1 MSEEPRPSAGGEPA
15 PAPAPGASQG
25 GYRTL
30 FLSLH
35 LPAVAIGLGTGMVM
49 PVLPVLAKSFEVGVG
64 LASLVF
70 VAQIAGGLS
79 ASLPAGYAI
88 DRFGRRSVLLAG
100 PVIAAGAAFLVA
112 TSDTFIELLVFRY
125 IGGWG
130 QQMWTLS
137 RLTVIADTGSD
148 RSRARQIT
156 SMFGVQRVGMLA
168 GPAVGGLAAAAFGL
182 RVPFVMQG
190 IVTLLAVVPSFFV
203 VRETAPV
210 RPAGRGRGGRGRERD
225 AAPDQSDQQEY
236 SWRSL
241 LRPPIPALF
250 GAQYL
255 ATTARGASIGGGV
268 LFLFAAYAYNA
279 GPAELGILSS
289 SMAVVGIPLTLSAGY
304 LMDRFGR
311 MVTIVPGMVLVGT
324 GMAFLGITAA
334 AALPFTAF
342 VVGFVWVHVANSML
356 SGSMQVLGSDIAPA
370 HARGRFFGAGRM
382 VSQAGFMSAPLSF
395 AVLTGIS
402 GFGAAFFFLA
412 GAGGISALLLGLVVR
427 ETLAKR

>member
-1 MSEEPRPSAGGEPA
+1 MSEEPRREAGSEA
-15 PAPAPGASQG
+15 PVAQAASLSRG
-25 GYRTL
+25 GYLQL

-35 LPAVAIGLGTGMVM
+35 LPAVAIGLGTGMAS
-49 PVLPVLAKSFEVGVG
+49 PVLPVLAKSFDVSVGV
-64 LASLVF
+64 ASLVF
-70 VAQIAGGLS
+70 VATMAGGLS

-88 DRFGRRSVLLAG
+88 DRFGRRNVLLAG

-112 TSDTFIELLVFRY
+112 TSGSFAELVLYRF

-148 RSRARQIT
+148 RSRGRQIT
-156 SMFGVQRVGMLA
+156 SMFGIQRIGMLS
-168 GPAVGGLAAAAFGL
+168 GPLAGGLLAAVFGL
-182 RVPFVMQG
+182 RVPFVVQG

-203 VRETAPV
+203 VRETAPD
-210 RPAGRGRGGRGRERD
+210 RPGRGGLAPG
-225 AAPDQSDQQEY
+225 AAPEQEEAY

-255 ATTARGASIGGGV
+255 ATTARGASLGGGV
-268 LFLFAAYAYNA
+268 LFLFAAYAYNS

-289 SMAVVGIPLTLSAGY
+289 AMAVVGIPITLAAGY

-311 MVTIVPGMVLVGT
+311 MVTIVPGQALMGAGMV
-324 GMAFLGITAA
+324 FLAVIAIA
-334 AALPFTAF
+334 PLSFTAF
-342 VVGFVWVHVANSML
+342 VIGFVWVHVVNSLL
-356 SGSMQVLGSDIAPA
+356 SGSMQVLGSDIAPT

-412 GAGGISALLLGLVVR
+412 GAGGISALLLAFVVK

>member
-1 MSEEPRPSAGGEPA
+1 MSEEPRAEANSEAA
-15 PAPAPGASQG
+15 PAQAAGRSQG
-25 GYRTL
+25 YLQL

-35 LPAVAIGLGTGMVM
+35 LPAVAIGLGTGMAT
-49 PVLPVLAKSFEVGVG
+49 PVLPLFAKSFDVSVGV
-64 LASLVF
+64 AALVF
-70 VAQIAGGLS
+70 VATMAGGFA

-88 DRFGRRSVLLAG
+88 DRFGRRKVLLAG

-112 TSDTFIELLVFRY
+112 TSDSFTQLLIYRF

-130 QQMWTLS
+130 QQMWTVS

-156 SMFGVQRVGMLA
+156 SMFGIQRVGMLS
-168 GPAVGGLAAAAFGL
+168 GPLAGGLLAAAFGL
-182 RVPFVMQG
+182 RVPFVVQG
-190 IVTLLAVVPSFFV
+190 VVTLLAVIPSFFV
-203 VRETAPV
+203 VRETAPG
-210 RPAGRGRGGRGRERD
+210 RSAAAGPRAD
-225 AAPDQSDQQEY
+225 AAPEQQEY

-250 GAQYL
+250 SAQYL
-255 ATTARGASIGGGV
+255 ATTARGATLGGGV
-268 LFLFAAYAYNA
+268 LFLFAAYAYDS

-289 SMAVVGIPLTLSAGY
+289 AMAVVGIPITLAAGY

-311 MVTIVPGMVLVGT
+311 MVTIVPGQALMGAGMV
-324 GMAFLGITAA
+324 FLAVVAIAP
-334 AALPFTAF
+334 LSFTAF
-342 VVGFVWVHVANSML
+342 VIGFVWVHVVNSML

-412 GAGGISALLLGLVVR
+412 GAGGVSALLLAFVVK

>member
-1 MSEEPRPSAGGEPA
+1 MSEEPTGEAGSAA
-15 PAPAPGASQG
+15 PAASRSRG
-25 GYRTL
+25 GYLQL

-35 LPAVAIGLGTGMVM
+35 LPAVAIGLGTGMAT
-49 PVLPVLAKSFEVGVG
+49 PVLPLFAKSFDVSVGV
-64 LASLVF
+64 AALVF
-70 VAQIAGGLS
+70 VATMAGGFA

-88 DRFGRRSVLLAG
+88 DRFGRRKVLLAG

-112 TSDTFIELLVFRY
+112 TSDSFTQLVIYRF

-130 QQMWTLS
+130 QQMWTVS

-156 SMFGVQRVGMLA
+156 SMFGIQRVGMLS
-168 GPAVGGLAAAAFGL
+168 GPLAGGLLAAAFGL
-182 RVPFVMQG
+182 RVPFVVQG
-190 IVTLLAVVPSFFV
+190 VVTLLAVIPSFFV
-203 VRETAPV
+203 VRETAPGHSAA
-210 RPAGRGRGGRGRERD
+210 AGPRAD
-225 AAPDQSDQQEY
+225 AAPEQQEY

-250 GAQYL
+250 SAQYL
-255 ATTARGASIGGGV
+255 ATTARGATLGGGV
-268 LFLFAAYAYNA
+268 LFLFAAYAYDS

-289 SMAVVGIPLTLSAGY
+289 AMAVVGIPITLAAGY

-311 MVTIVPGMVLVGT
+311 MVTIVPGQALMGAGMV
-324 GMAFLGITAA
+324 FLGVVAIAP
-334 AALPFTAF
+334 LSFTAF
-342 VVGFVWVHVANSML
+342 VIGFVWVHVVNSML

-412 GAGGISALLLGLVVR
+412 GAGGVSALLLAFVVK

>member
-1 MSEEPRPSAGGEPA
+1 MSEEPRAEANNEAA
-15 PAPAPGASQG
+15 PAQAAGRSQG
-25 GYRTL
+25 YLQL

-35 LPAVAIGLGTGMVM
+35 LPAVAIGLGTGMAT
-49 PVLPVLAKSFEVGVG
+49 PVLPLFAKSFDVSVGV
-64 LASLVF
+64 AALVF
-70 VAQIAGGLS
+70 VATMAGGFA

-88 DRFGRRSVLLAG
+88 DRFGRRKVLLAG

-112 TSDTFIELLVFRY
+112 TSDSFTQLLIYRF

-130 QQMWTLS
+130 QQMWTVS

-156 SMFGVQRVGMLA
+156 SMFGIQRVGMLS
-168 GPAVGGLAAAAFGL
+168 GPLAGGLLAAAFGL
-182 RVPFVMQG
+182 RVPFVVQG
-190 IVTLLAVVPSFFV
+190 VVTLLAVIPSFFV
-203 VRETAPV
+203 VRETAPGHSAA
-210 RPAGRGRGGRGRERD
+210 AGPRAD
-225 AAPDQSDQQEY
+225 AAPEQQEY

-250 GAQYL
+250 SAQYL
-255 ATTARGASIGGGV
+255 ATTARGATLGGGV
-268 LFLFAAYAYNA
+268 LFLFAAYAYDS

-289 SMAVVGIPLTLSAGY
+289 AMAVVGIPITLAAGY

-311 MVTIVPGMVLVGT
+311 MVTIVPGQALMGAGMV
-324 GMAFLGITAA
+324 FLGVVAIAP
-334 AALPFTAF
+334 LSFTAF
-342 VVGFVWVHVANSML
+342 VIGFVWVHVVNSML
-356 SGSMQVLGSDIAPA
+356 SGSMQVLGSDVAPV

-395 AVLTGIS
+395 AVLTGVS

-412 GAGGISALLLGLVVR
+412 GAGGVSALLLAFVVK

>member
-1 MSEEPRPSAGGEPA
+1 MSEEPRGEAEREA
-15 PAPAPGASQG
+15 PAAQAASLSRG
-25 GYRTL
+25 GYLRL

-35 LPAVAIGLGTGMVM
+35 LPAVAIGLGTGMAT
-49 PVLPVLAKSFEVGVG
+49 PVLPLLAKSFDVSVGV
-64 LASLVF
+64 ASLVF
-70 VAQIAGGLS
+70 VATMAGGFA

-88 DRFGRRSVLLAG
+88 DRFGRRKVLLAG

-112 TSDTFIELLVFRY
+112 TSGSFTELLVYRF

-130 QQMWTLS
+130 QQMWTVS

-148 RSRARQIT
+148 RSRGRQIT
-156 SMFGVQRVGMLA
+156 SMFGIQRVGMLS
-168 GPAVGGLAAAAFGL
+168 GPLVGGLLAAVFGL
-182 RVPFVMQG
+182 RVPFVVQG
-190 IVTLLAVVPSFFV
+190 VVTLLAVVPSFFV
-203 VRETAPV
+203 VRETAPE
-210 RPAGRGRGGRGRERD
+210 RPAARGRGPD
-225 AAPDQSDQQEY
+225 AAPGEQEEY

-250 GAQYL
+250 SAQYL
-255 ATTARGASIGGGV
+255 ATTARGASLGGGV
-268 LFLFAAYAYNA
+268 LFLFAAYTYNS

-289 SMAVVGIPLTLSAGY
+289 AMAVVGIPITLAAGY

-311 MVTIVPGMVLVGT
+311 MVTIVPGQALMGAGMV
-324 GMAFLGITAA
+324 FLAVVAMIP
-334 AALPFTAF
+334 LSFTAF
-342 VVGFVWVHVANSML
+342 VTAFVWVHVVNSLL

-395 AVLTGIS
+395 AVLTGVS

-412 GAGGISALLLGLVVR
+412 GAGGVSALLLAFVVK

>member
-1 MSEEPRPSAGGEPA
+1 MREDQPQPTDSEATSAQAAGR
-15 PAPAPGASQG
+15 SQG
-25 GYRTL
+25 YLTL

-35 LPAVAIGLGTGMVM
+35 LPAVAIGLGTGMAS
-49 PVLPVLAKSFEVGVG
+49 PVLPLFAKSFDVSVGV
-64 LASLVF
+64 ASLVF
-70 VAQIAGGLS
+70 VATMAGGFA

-88 DRFGRRSVLLAG
+88 DRFGRRRVLLAG

-112 TSDTFIELLVFRY
+112 TSGSFLELIVYRF

-130 QQMWTLS
+130 QQMWTVS

-148 RSRARQIT
+148 RSRGRQIT
-156 SMFGVQRVGMLA
+156 SMFGIQRVGMLA
-168 GPAVGGLAAAAFGL
+168 GPAVGGLVAVAFGL
-182 RVPFVMQG
+182 RVAFVIQG
-190 IVTLLAVVPSFFV
+190 VVTLLAVVPSFFV
-203 VRETAPV
+203 IRETAPE
-210 RPAGRGRGGRGRERD
+210 RSGGRGRGSD
-225 AAPDQSDQQEY
+225 AASGEQEY

-250 GAQYL
+250 SAQYL
-255 ATTARGASIGGGV
+255 ATTARGASLGGGV
-268 LFLFAAYAYNA
+268 LFLFAAYAYNS

-289 SMAVVGIPLTLSAGY
+289 AMAVVGIPITLAAGY

-311 MVTIVPGMVLVGT
+311 MVTIVPGQALMGAGMV
-324 GMAFLGITAA
+324 FLAVTAIA
-334 AALPFTAF
+334 PLSFTAF
-342 VVGFVWVHVANSML
+342 VIGFVWVHVVNSML

-395 AVLTGIS
+395 AVLTGVS

-412 GAGGISALLLGLVVR
+412 GAGGASALLLAFVVK
-427 ETLAKR
+427 ETLGKR

>member
-1 MSEEPRPSAGGEPA
+1 MSEEPRAEANNEAA
-15 PAPAPGASQG
+15 PAQAAGRSQG
-25 GYRTL
+25 YLQL

-35 LPAVAIGLGTGMVM
+35 LPAVAIGLGTGMAT
-49 PVLPVLAKSFEVGVG
+49 PVLPLFAKSFDVSVGV
-64 LASLVF
+64 AALVF
-70 VAQIAGGLS
+70 VATMAGGFA

-88 DRFGRRSVLLAG
+88 DRFGRRKVLLAG

-112 TSDTFIELLVFRY
+112 TSDSFTQLLIYRF

-130 QQMWTLS
+130 QQMWTVS

-156 SMFGVQRVGMLA
+156 SMFGIQRAGMLS
-168 GPAVGGLAAAAFGL
+168 GPLAGGLLAAAFGL
-182 RVPFVMQG
+182 RVPFVVQG
-190 IVTLLAVVPSFFV
+190 VVTLLAVIPSFFV
-203 VRETAPV
+203 VRETAPG
-210 RPAGRGRGGRGRERD
+210 RSAAAGPRAD
-225 AAPDQSDQQEY
+225 AAPEQQEY

-250 GAQYL
+250 SAQYL
-255 ATTARGASIGGGV
+255 ATTARGATLGGGV
-268 LFLFAAYAYNA
+268 LFLFAAYAYDS

-289 SMAVVGIPLTLSAGY
+289 AMAVVGIPITLAAGY

-311 MVTIVPGMVLVGT
+311 MVTIVPGQALMGAGMV
-324 GMAFLGITAA
+324 FLAVVAIAP
-334 AALPFTAF
+334 LSFTAF
-342 VVGFVWVHVANSML
+342 VIGFVWVHVVNSML

-412 GAGGISALLLGLVVR
+412 GAGGVSALLLAFVVK

>member
-1 MSEEPRPSAGGEPA
+1 MSEEPTGEAESRATPAQAAGR
-15 PAPAPGASQG
+15 SQG
-25 GYRTL
+25 YLQL

-35 LPAVAIGLGTGMVM
+35 LPAVAIGLGTGMAT
-49 PVLPVLAKSFEVGVG
+49 PVLPLFAKSFDVSVGV
-64 LASLVF
+64 AALVF
-70 VAQIAGGLS
+70 VATMAGGFA

-88 DRFGRRSVLLAG
+88 DRFGRRKVLLAG

-112 TSDTFIELLVFRY
+112 TSDSFTQLLIYRF

-130 QQMWTLS
+130 QQMWTVS

-156 SMFGVQRVGMLA
+156 SMFGIQRVGMLS
-168 GPAVGGLAAAAFGL
+168 GPLAGGLLAAAFGL
-182 RVPFVMQG
+182 RVPFVVQG
-190 IVTLLAVVPSFFV
+190 VVTLLAVIPSFFV
-203 VRETAPV
+203 VRETAPGHSAA
-210 RPAGRGRGGRGRERD
+210 AGPRAD
-225 AAPDQSDQQEY
+225 AAPEQQEY

-250 GAQYL
+250 SAQYL
-255 ATTARGASIGGGV
+255 ATTARGATLGGGV
-268 LFLFAAYAYNA
+268 LFLFAAYAYDS

-289 SMAVVGIPLTLSAGY
+289 AMAVVGIPITLAAGY

-311 MVTIVPGMVLVGT
+311 MVTIVPGQALMGAGMV
-324 GMAFLGITAA
+324 FLGVVAIAP
-334 AALPFTAF
+334 LSFTAF
-342 VVGFVWVHVANSML
+342 VIGFVWVHVVNSML
-356 SGSMQVLGSDIAPA
+356 SGSMQVLGSDVAPV

-395 AVLTGIS
+395 AVLTGVS

-412 GAGGISALLLGLVVR
+412 GAGGVSALLLAFVVK

>member
-1 MSEEPRPSAGGEPA
+1 MSEEPRAEANNEAA
-15 PAPAPGASQG
+15 PAQAAGRSQG
-25 GYRTL
+25 YLQL

-35 LPAVAIGLGTGMVM
+35 LPAVAIGLGTGMAT
-49 PVLPVLAKSFEVGVG
+49 PVLPLFAKSFDVSVGV
-64 LASLVF
+64 AALVF
-70 VAQIAGGLS
+70 VATMAGGFA

-88 DRFGRRSVLLAG
+88 DRFGRRNVLLAG

-112 TSDTFIELLVFRY
+112 TSDSFTQLLIYRF

-130 QQMWTLS
+130 QQMWTVS

-156 SMFGVQRVGMLA
+156 SMFGIQRVGMLS
-168 GPAVGGLAAAAFGL
+168 GPLAGGLLAAAFGL
-182 RVPFVMQG
+182 RVPFVVQG
-190 IVTLLAVVPSFFV
+190 IVTLLAVIPSFFV
-203 VRETAPV
+203 VRETAPGHSAA
-210 RPAGRGRGGRGRERD
+210 AGPRAD
-225 AAPDQSDQQEY
+225 AAPEQQEY

-250 GAQYL
+250 SAQYL
-255 ATTARGASIGGGV
+255 ATTARGATLGGGV
-268 LFLFAAYAYNA
+268 LFLFAAYAYDS

-289 SMAVVGIPLTLSAGY
+289 AMAVVGIPITLAAGY

-311 MVTIVPGMVLVGT
+311 MVTIVPGQALMGAGMV
-324 GMAFLGITAA
+324 FLGVVAIAP
-334 AALPFTAF
+334 LSFTAF
-342 VVGFVWVHVANSML
+342 VIGFVWVHVVNSLL
-356 SGSMQVLGSDIAPA
+356 SGSMQVLGSDVAPV
-370 HARGRFFGAGRM
+370 HARGRSFGAGRM

-412 GAGGISALLLGLVVR
+412 GAGGVSALLLAFVVK